1 MYKRNLVFA
10 AACLGM
16 LLFGMVFLS
25 LGTVFTFITSKY
37 GVSEL
42 TAASLASLLPIGILA
57 GSVVFGPVVDRFG
70 YKILLIV
77 CSICILI
84 AFEGIAFAGS
94 FTVLQ
99 FSFLLIGFGG
109 GAINGGTNALVA
121 DISSEEKGANL
132 SLLGVFFGIGAL
144 GMPVVLGSLA
154 KTYSYES
161 IIAGIGLTIVIPL
174 LYFIVVGFPSPKVA
188 QGFPIKQS
196 LTLIKESSLLLMGF
210 VLFFESGVEGIV
222 GNWTTKYLN
231 EGLGLNVENAL
242 YALSAQV
249 VALTITR
256 LVLGFLLKKLP
267 SYIVLYICIGVGT
280 LGSVVLLTASGMTM
294 AVIGLALLG
303 VGFSATFPVV
313 LGYVGNIY
321 SSLSGTAFSIAIVI
335 ALIGN
340 TLLNYLVGVI
350 SNSYG
355 IARFPVVLIVSFVL
369 MGIVFTTVLKKISA
383 KTKI

>member
-1 MYKRNLVFA
+1 MYKKNLVFA

-37 GVSEL
+37 GVTEL

-77 CSICILI
+77 CSICILV

-99 FSFLLIGFGG
+99 LSFLLIGFGG

-174 LYFIVVGFPSPKVA
+174 VYFIVVGFPSPKVA

-196 LTLIKESSLLLMGF
+196 FTLIKESALLLMGF

-222 GNWTTKYLN
+222 GNWTAKYLS
-231 EGLGLNVENAL
+231 EGVGLTIENAL

-249 VALTITR
+249 IALTITR

-267 SYIVLYICIGVGT
+267 SYIVLYICMAVGT
-280 LGSVVLLTASGMTM
+280 VGSVLLLTATSMTM
-294 AVIGLALLG
+294 AIIGLAFLG
-303 VGFSATFPVV
+303 VGFAATFPVV
-313 LGYVGNIY
+313 LGYVGNMY
-321 SSLSGTAFSIAIVI
+321 SALSGTAFSIAIVI

-355 IARFPVVLIVSFVL
+355 IAKFPVVLLISFIA
-369 MGIVFTTVLKKISA
+369 MAIVFSVVLKKISS

>member
-1 MYKRNLVFA
+1 MYKKNLVFA

-37 GVSEL
+37 GVTEL

-77 CSICILI
+77 CSICILV

-99 FSFLLIGFGG
+99 LSFLLIGFGG

-174 LYFIVVGFPSPKVA
+174 VYFIAVGFPSPKVA

-196 LTLIKESSLLLMGF
+196 FTLIKESALLLMGF

-222 GNWTTKYLN
+222 GNWTAKYLS
-231 EGLGLNVENAL
+231 EGVGLTIENAL

-249 VALTITR
+249 IALTITR

-267 SYIVLYICIGVGT
+267 SYIVLYICMAVGT
-280 LGSVVLLTASGMTM
+280 VGSVLLLTATSMTM
-294 AVIGLALLG
+294 AVIGLAFLG
-303 VGFSATFPVV
+303 VGFAATFPVV
-313 LGYVGNIY
+313 LGYVGNMY
-321 SSLSGTAFSIAIVI
+321 SALSGTAFSIAIVI

-355 IARFPVVLIVSFVL
+355 IAKFPVVLLISFIA
-369 MGIVFTTVLKKISA
+369 MAIVFSVVLKKISS

>member
-1 MYKRNLVFA
+1 MYKKNLVFA

-37 GVSEL
+37 GVTEL

-77 CSICILI
+77 CSICILV

-99 FSFLLIGFGG
+99 LSFLLIGFGG

-174 LYFIVVGFPSPKVA
+174 LYFIIVGFPSPKVA

-196 LTLIKESSLLLMGF
+196 FTLIKESALLLMGF

-222 GNWTTKYLN
+222 GNWTAKYLS
-231 EGLGLNVENAL
+231 EGVGLTIENAL

-249 VALTITR
+249 IALTITR

-267 SYIVLYICIGVGT
+267 SYIVLYICMGVGT
-280 LGSVVLLTASGMTM
+280 LGSVLLLTASSMTM

-303 VGFSATFPVV
+303 VGFAATFPVV
-313 LGYVGNIY
+313 LGYVGNMY
-321 SSLSGTAFSIAIVI
+321 SALSGTAFSIAIVI

-355 IARFPVVLIVSFVL
+355 IAKFPVVLLVSFIL
-369 MGIVFTTVLKKISA
+369 MAVVFSVVLKKISA

>member
-37 GVSEL
+37 GVDEL

-77 CSICILI
+77 CSALILV
-84 AFEGIAFAGS
+84 AFEGIAFAGT
-94 FTVLQ
+94 FTILQ
-99 FSFLLIGFGG
+99 FSFFLIGFGG

-154 KTYSYES
+154 KTFSYES
-161 IIAGIGLTIVIPL
+161 IISGIGLTIVLPL
-174 LYFIVVGFPSPKVA
+174 IYFIAVKFPSPKAA

-196 LTLIKESSLLLMGF
+196 FTLIKESALLLMGF

-231 EGLGLNVENAL
+231 EGVGLSVENAL
-242 YALSAQV
+242 YTLSAQV
-249 VALTITR
+249 VALTLTR

-280 LGSVVLLTASGMTM
+280 IGSIFLLTASNMAM
-294 AVIGLALLG
+294 AVVGLAFLG
-303 VGFSATFPVV
+303 VGFSATFPVI

-321 SSLSGTAFSIAIVI
+321 SDLSGTAFSIAIVI

-355 IARFPVVLIVSFVL
+355 ITKFPIVLLISFI
-369 MGIVFTTVLKKISA
+369 MMAIVFSIVLKKISG

>member
-77 CSICILI
+77 CSIFILI

-94 FTVLQ
+94 FTILQ
-99 FSFLLIGFGG
+99 FSFFLIGFGG

-121 DISSEEKGANL
+121 DISTEEKGANL

-144 GMPVVLGSLA
+144 GMPVVLGSLTKA
-154 KTYSYES
+154 YSYES
-161 IIAGIGLTIVIPL
+161 IIAGIGLTIVLPVI
-174 LYFIVVGFPSPKVA
+174 YFIAVKFPSPKVA

-196 LTLIKESSLLLMGF
+196 FTLIKESALILMGF

-231 EGLGLNVENAL
+231 QGVGLSVENAL

-267 SYIVLYICIGVGT
+267 SYIVLYICIAIGT
-280 LGSVVLLTASGMTM
+280 IGSIFLMTATTMTM
-294 AVIGLALLG
+294 AVVGLALLG

-321 SSLSGTAFSIAIVI
+321 SALSGTAFSIAIVI

-355 IARFPVVLIVSFVL
+355 ITNFPVVLLISFIL
-369 MGIVFTTVLKKISA
+369 MAIVFSIVLRKISH

>member
-1 MYKRNLVFA
+1 MYKKNLVFA

-77 CSICILI
+77 CSICILV
-84 AFEGIAFAGS
+84 AFEGIAFAGT
-94 FTVLQ
+94 FTILQ
-99 FSFLLIGFGG
+99 FSFFLIGFGG
-109 GAINGGTNALVA
+109 GAINGGTNALVS
-121 DISSEEKGANL
+121 DISTEEKGANL

-144 GMPVVLGSLA
+144 GMPVVLGSLT

-161 IIAGIGLTIVIPL
+161 VISGIGLFILLPL
-174 LYFIVVGFPSPKVA
+174 IFFIAVGFPSPKVS

-196 LTLIKESSLLLMGF
+196 LTLIKESALLLMGF

-222 GNWTTKYLN
+222 GNWTAKYLN
-231 EGLGLNVENAL
+231 ESVGLSVENAL
-242 YALSAQV
+242 YTLSAQV

-256 LVLGFLLKKLP
+256 LILGFLLKKLP
-267 SYIVLYICIGVGT
+267 SYIVLYICMGAGT
-280 LGSVVLLTASGMTM
+280 LGSILLLTASDM
-294 AVIGLALLG
+294 AMAIVGLAFLG
-303 VGFSATFPVV
+303 VGFAATFPVV

-321 SSLSGTAFSIAIVI
+321 SKLSGTAFSIAIVI

-340 TLLNYLVGVI
+340 TLLNYIVGVI

-355 IARFPVVLIVSFVL
+355 IAKFPVVLLISFIMMAL
-369 MGIVFTTVLKKISA
+369 VFTVVIRKISS